1 MYAIHFYEN
10 NNYVLNQVLRNIPA
24 IDESVTLKGR
34 KGKVM
39 RIEEIKENVYYVF
52 VEFEK
57 VVDKKKLAAAELAKK
72 KKR

>member
-1 MYAIHFYEN
+1 MYAIHFYEH
-10 NNYVLNQVLRNIPA
+10 NNYVLNQVLRNIPS
-24 IDESVTLKGR
+24 IDDSVTIKGR
-34 KGKVM
+34 NGKVI

-57 VVDKKKLAAAELAKK
+57 IVDKKKLAAADAGKK

>member
-24 IDESVTLKGR
+24 IDENVTIKGR
-34 KGKVM
+34 KGKVTNVQ
-39 RIEEIKENVYYVF
+39 EIKENVYYVF

-57 VVDKKKLAAAELAKK
+57 VVDKSKAAALDPK
-72 KKR
+72 KKRR